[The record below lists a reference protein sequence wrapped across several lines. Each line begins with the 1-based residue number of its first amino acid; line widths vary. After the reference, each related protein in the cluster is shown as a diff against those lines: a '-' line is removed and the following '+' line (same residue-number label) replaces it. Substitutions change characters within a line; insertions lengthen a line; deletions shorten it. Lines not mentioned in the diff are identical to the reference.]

1 MSFNIKKGR
10 IIDAKWQYTIS
21 NCRRQFI
28 VSKAI
33 CEPFHQY
40 NSLSPHEVCFWLM
53 KQIIFIVNAYTISS
67 LLMNEKG
74 FMWAITEE
82 QGLKT
87 DH

>member
-1 MSFNIKKGR
+1 MKDTICNCTQEFIILKNSCESF
-10 IIDAKWQYTIS
+10 
-21 NCRRQFI
+21 
-28 VSKAI
+28 
-33 CEPFHQY
+33 HLY
-40 NSLSPHEVCFWLM
+40 NSFCTHEVCFWLM

>member
-1 MSFNIKKGR
+1 M
-10 IIDAKWQYTIS
+10 
-21 NCRRQFI
+21 
-28 VSKAI
+28 SKAY
-33 CEPFHQY
+33 CEPFHLY
-40 NSLSPHEVCFWLM
+40 NSLSTHEVCFWLM
-53 KQIIFIVNAYTISS
+53 KQIIFIVNAYKISS